1 MRIYLIAAI
10 SIVIFASCSTSKNTY
25 RDFNSAKN
33 TKAGNRSS
41 SGLQSVDKYPLWVNT
56 SLYTA
61 SANKNVLPL
70 VDIEDVKANEAD
82 EVSPDVKKETAAK
95 TARRFKELSKMQR
108 KEFRKAMR
116 ESMRR
121 YVMPPSTKKE
131 TKRRELDS

>member
-1 MRIYLIAAI
+1 MRIYLVAAI

-33 TKAGNRSS
+33 TKAGNPSS
-41 SGLQSVDKYPLWVNT
+41 SGLQSVDKYPLWINT

-70 VDIEDVKANEAD
+70 VNTKDIKAKEAD
-82 EVSPDVKKETAAK
+82 EMDPTIKKGSSAE
-95 TARRFKELSKMQR
+95 TARRYKELSKLQR

-131 TKRRELDS
+131 TRRRQIDG